1 MTTTTN
7 APFWADRL
15 AHAVG
20 AANVRVADDGDGGR
34 VVVKPGAPA
43 EIVDIVRVATEV
55 GALVGVDVP
64 AADSVTLDLSRM
76 HNVLHLDE
84 TSLMVAVQAGVTV
97 DALEQQ
103 LAERGL
109 TLGPLPAWSRT
120 RTLGALLAA
129 PRASEA
135 SPRHG
140 RFVNQCAG
148 IAAILPDGLEVTTRL
163 APRKATGPDLMHAI
177 LGARGTLG
185 IITSATVRVQRR
197 QETRLEASFRL
208 PSLTAALTA
217 ARALL
222 VRGGRPTEL
231 TVLATGILSLH
242 VDGPEP
248 LVQAE
253 RALAEAIVREFG
265 GAPVSFA
272 PPPRATK
279 PPYERAVALET
290 IDTEVSAPSLVGD
303 AVRVVGW
310 HVGGACVVDVERAA
324 APPAAP
330 HALWNALKRRLDPD
344 RRFVAWPG
352 A

>member
-1 MTTTTN
+1 MNT
-7 APFWADRL
+7 PFWSDRL

-20 AANVRVADDGDGGR
+20 AANVASDGGR

-43 EIVDIVRVATEV
+43 EIVDVVRIAAEV
-55 GALVGVDVP
+55 GALVGVVVP
-64 AADSVTLDLSRM
+64 AAESVTLDLSRM
-76 HNVLHLDE
+76 HNVLHVDE
-84 TSLMVAVQAGVTV
+84 TSLLVSAQAGVTV
-97 DALEQQ
+97 DALERL
-103 LAERGL
+103 LAERGM
-109 TLGPLPAWSRT
+109 TLGPLPPWSRE

-148 IAAILPDGLEVTTRL
+148 IAAILPDGTEITTRL

-177 LGARGTLG
+177 IGARGTLG
-185 IITSATVRVQRR
+185 LITSATIRVQRR
-197 QETRLEASFRL
+197 QETQLETSFRL
-208 PSLTAALTA
+208 PSLKAALLA
-217 ARALL
+217 ARELI
-222 VRGGRPTEL
+222 VRGGRPAEL
-231 TVLATGILSLH
+231 TVLATGILSLQ

-253 RALAEAIVREFG
+253 RALAESIVRAHD
-265 GAPVSFA
+265 GATVSFA
-272 PPPRATK
+272 PPPRAQK

-290 IDTEVSAPSLVGD
+290 IDSEVPAGALVGD

-310 HVGGACVVDVERAA
+310 HVGGACVVDVERPAQ
-324 APPAAP
+324 PPAAP

-344 RRFVAWPG
+344 RRFAAWPG